1 MYLDNHADKTPQ
13 NETVAEKANNLT
25 KELYRRANK
34 ELINTIENYTGG
46 LVVIMQMWEV
56 IDILRVAKE
65 LKKEGKGN
73 PFADKIRL
81 YMLPLPDN
89 MQPTSRKAF
98 KRAFEC

>member
-1 MYLDNHADKTPQ
+1 
-13 NETVAEKANNLT
+13 
-25 KELYRRANK
+25 
-34 ELINTIENYTGG
+34 
-46 LVVIMQMWEV
+46 MWEV

-89 MQPTSRKAF
+89 M
-98 KRAFEC
+98 